1 MVNPFTYELIQMLN
15 DFIQN
20 FIWEKLLSFHVTQK
34 DPTLSL
40 ESPVGKV
47 GWMSPELYF
56 YFEHKIVA
64 WILV

>member
-1 MVNPFTYELIQMLN
+1 MLN